1 MSKSIV
7 LELQEEII
15 SKDCDVVSAL
25 RKAHIIAKKL
35 NLDEFGSWVINE
47 LNGYKNKELVPDYR
61 NVKGLLKGF
70 NPYNGWIPIM
80 IPDGKLDDMINNKR
94 LNNPISELVDL
105 YNNSNS
111 ELYMTFSG
119 EILQSLNNMLDI
131 PFEIQIALFINKTQ
145 VKKIIEQVKDN
156 LLQWTLK
163 LEEKGILGESMR
175 FSKEEKNNAKAFGK
189 TVNNFNGQV
198 TYIVGNVNDS
208 LVVNGS
214 ENNIEID
221 YPNMIETVKEAISF
235 VNKQNIEK
243 EQRDSII
250 EMLTDISE
258 KLEKRKS
265 KNVIKAALVGL
276 KDLVVGFGL
285 NVLATYFTNQFPF
298 F

>member
-156 LLQWTLK
+156 LTGCKVYTKHCFWL
-163 LEEKGILGESMR
+163 
-175 FSKEEKNNAKAFGK
+175 NNK
-189 TVNNFNGQV
+189 
-198 TYIVGNVNDS
+198 Y
-208 LVVNGS
+208 
-214 ENNIEID
+214 
-221 YPNMIETVKEAISF
+221 
-235 VNKQNIEK
+235 
-243 EQRDSII
+243 
-250 EMLTDISE
+250 
-258 KLEKRKS
+258 LEK
-265 KNVIKAALVGL
+265 I
-276 KDLVVGFGL
+276 L
-285 NVLATYFTNQFPF
+285 NDEL
-298 F
+298 

>member
-1 MSKSIV
+1 MSNSIV

-35 NLDEFGSWVINE
+35 NLDELGSWVINE

-80 IPDGKLDDMINNKR
+80 IPDGKLDDMINNKI
-94 LNNPISELVDL
+94 LNNSISELVDL

-131 PFEIQIALFINKTQ
+131 PYEIQIALFINKTQ

-175 FSKEEKNNAKAFGK
+175 FSKEEKNNAKAFGE

-198 TYIVGNVNDS
+198 TYIAGNVNDS

-221 YPNMIETVKEAISF
+221 YPNMIEMVKEAISF

-243 EQRDSII
+243 EQHDSII
-250 EMLTDISE
+250 EMLSEISE